1 LHDTAAEVIAA
12 REWPVLVEDHL
23 DIIEP
28 RHCTRCGV
36 IDELRSCERGARAVV
51 SISAEKLARFREM
64 AAKFE
69 LGILDIGRVTRGDF
83 QIKIN
88 GSDAIAAPC
97 SKLRESWGGSFP
109 ALMAG

>member
-1 LHDTAAEVIAA
+1 LF
-12 REWPVLVEDHL
+12 
-23 DIIEP
+23 
-28 RHCTRCGV
+28 G
-36 IDELRSCERGARAVV
+36 ERGARAVV